1 MLDPIWGRGLP
12 LPYPCNG
19 LLLQAQCNVPVLDDK
34 MGGGKRREEET
45 REETI
50 RESFYVKRREQRVEE
65 KSLEG
70 ERQETWR

>member
-1 MLDPIWGRGLP
+1 MLDPLSMRRVLP

-19 LLLQAQCNVPVLDDK
+19 LLLQAQCNVPVLDEK
-34 MGGGKRREEET
+34 MWGKRQEEET

-50 RESFYVKRREQRVEE
+50 RKSFYVKRREKGVEE

-70 ERQETWR
+70 ETQDT

>member
-1 MLDPIWGRGLP
+1 MP
-12 LPYPCNG
+12 LPYACNG
-19 LLLQAQCNVPVLDDK
+19 LLLQAQCNVPVLDEK
-34 MGGGKRREEET
+34 KGGKRREEET

-50 RESFYVKRREQRVEE
+50 RESFYVKRREQRAEE